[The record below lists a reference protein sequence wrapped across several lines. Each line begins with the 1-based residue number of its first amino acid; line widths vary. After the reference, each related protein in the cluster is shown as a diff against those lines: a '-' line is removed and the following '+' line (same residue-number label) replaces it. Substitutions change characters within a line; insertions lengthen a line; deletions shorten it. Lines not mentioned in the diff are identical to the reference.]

1 MPYIIYNK
9 LKEEKGIA
17 QIFDAP
23 INLED
28 TSNILAYSPEIVT
41 NYSYINLILE
51 YIGLCC
57 IYVLLVP
64 YLYQKREILF
74 APFYV
79 VFSPIKWLSQKLRL
93 ILAIDIAIK
102 EGYFRLLL
110 DRVLVNRPIFK
121 ILRTI

>member
-1 MPYIIYNK
+1 MEILKEFKSTTIYSRLVTVLSVLSQKISGFVDLDRSIRDASEKTNFWYILYTSLMPYIIYNK

-41 NYSYINLILE
+41 NYSYINPILA

-64 YLYQKREILF
+64 YL
-74 APFYV
+74 
-79 VFSPIKWLSQKLRL
+79 
-93 ILAIDIAIK
+93 
-102 EGYFRLLL
+102 
-110 DRVLVNRPIFK
+110 
-121 ILRTI
+121 